1 MTKATILIAD
11 DEYLVIDV
19 AKAMFE
25 MMEYTVITA
34 EDGEQA
40 FEIFKLHQDE
50 IDLIIL
56 DISMPKVDGFTCLK
70 QIREISKTP
79 ALISS
84 GLSQILDDEVLVKN
98 KAQGI
103 LPKPFSMELLEN
115 TVAKYIKK

>member
-25 MMEYTVITA
+25 IMEYAVITA

-70 QIREISKTP
+70 QIREISDTP

-84 GLSQILDDEVLVKN
+84 GLSQILDDDVLVKN